1 LVGLVSGNEE
11 WKRLLPLGKP
21 VKNIGDELEV
31 GLAEILHRDETRVA
45 EGSHHLAEV
54 SQFTKRHL

>member
-1 LVGLVSGNEE
+1 MVGLVSGNETGWE
-11 WKRLLPLGKP
+11 NLPLSEP
-21 VKNIGDELEV
+21 VENVGDEFEV
-31 GLAEILHRDETRVA
+31 GLAEILHGDETRVA